1 MMCCDSREIQDIPGM
16 LELLCS
22 EEVVVAAAAALEEGP
37 MWLLH
42 PVDRAQTTKWR
53 TQTIPDLKVSRAFWA
68 KSDLYHL
75 LESSNYKGVKYIYN
89 R

>member
-42 PVDRAQTTKWR
+42 PVDRAQTTK
-53 TQTIPDLKVSRAFWA
+53 
-68 KSDLYHL
+68 
-75 LESSNYKGVKYIYN
+75 
-89 R
+89 